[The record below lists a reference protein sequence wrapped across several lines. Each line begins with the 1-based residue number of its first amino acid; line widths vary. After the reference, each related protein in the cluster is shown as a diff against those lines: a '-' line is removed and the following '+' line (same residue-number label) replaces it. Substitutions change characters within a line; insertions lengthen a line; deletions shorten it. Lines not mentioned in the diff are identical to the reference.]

1 LVEAGYLQGEPAGV
15 WDKATSAAMTRY
27 QKDNDLPVTG
37 KPEARTLIKL
47 GLGPETAGKGAPVP
61 RSTSEPEK
69 EEGSKPAETG
79 SR

>member
-1 LVEAGYLQGEPAGV
+1 
-15 WDKATSAAMTRY
+15 MTRY

-69 EEGSKPAETG
+69 EEGSKPGETG
-79 SR
+79 NR